1 MPRYVWPQLFM
12 LYGGGLNLSSRKRSP
27 AFLQAAIKESLA
39 ALFRVSP
46 PSARE
51 LMHPDGVPVAL
62 RWCTRPDLGFPRQ
75 PFKVYRRVRGQE
87 QFTPLAG
94 ITPSTPFNVNGDA
107 IIDWGLTEMYE
118 VMVQAAP
125 ASGNQLRVE
134 GLGQNFEVIPGQR
147 LVFNSTGTGVL
158 RAPGTSALRITGQGA
173 ISALSGVDSF
183 QFANRSDWQLIE
195 VVGLPYDKGEVN
207 LPVYS
212 PETQG
217 ISPASL
223 PGVEAALMRLQ
234 IARLMHQ
241 PLPVTGIAD
250 IPTPAW
256 PSPDPIQYLNSLRQP
271 PALAPLPLITECL
284 GNSNDSDPAH
294 MQVSYVHSA
303 KLPGIRQAD
312 MPGTAPGPDPAKTDL
327 PVVGAMMLSAGSDSF
342 AAAGLGYGTT
352 DFPPPAP
359 APPPV
364 FTHVVIPPVTS
375 GFDTAFDYMVT
386 NVFVFPFIGPIELAA
401 LVQARPLPEAPV
413 FVFVATDHLNRAPHT
428 DDPETEAVRVSWNLA
443 SLPQGYGI
451 VASHKSG
458 ESTALNSPR
467 RSGVDG
473 YNLYIPARPATGTL
487 DGAPPPD
494 IITTFVEQT
503 SPVPFSGSLASRYLV
518 IGCDVFG
525 RWSNWRLGNHSV
537 SAPPVTK
544 PAVH

>member
-147 LVFNSTGTGVL
+147 LVFN
-158 RAPGTSALRITGQGA
+158 
-173 ISALSGVDSF
+173 
-183 QFANRSDWQLIE
+183 
-195 VVGLPYDKGEVN
+195 
-207 LPVYS
+207 

-401 LVQARPLPEAPV
+401 LVQARPWPEAPV